1 MRVCGGM
8 GVWGEGTKGG
18 VNTERKREF
27 LANAHNYV
35 RAGFKVNWQN
45 CQRIKKCKIC
55 KSGRNFKNR
64 LRTERVLR
72 GLKSETRSSRNK

>member
-1 MRVCGGM
+1 MLGGQDAGVCVG
-8 GVWGEGTKGG
+8 GVWGEGYGGRGGGG

-45 CQRIKKCKIC
+45 CQRIKKCKM
-55 KSGRNFKNR
+55 G
-64 LRTERVLR
+64 
-72 GLKSETRSSRNK
+72 ETSKIVYALNEF